1 MEHHVKD
8 PSRTN
13 QEVLEENS
21 FLRQRIQVLEQAE
34 ADRKRTEE
42 ALRTSELRYQTMF
55 ETTGTIMLIVE
66 EDMTISLAN
75 NGFEN
80 LTGYKRE
87 EVEGKRK
94 WTEFIKK
101 DDLEKMITQ
110 HQLRRVDSD
119 LATKSY
125 EFRLIHRDGHLKN
138 ILLTVDLIPGTKR
151 SVASLMDIT
160 YRKQAEG
167 ALQESEKK
175 YCQLFMNA
183 PTAIYEVDYR
193 NRCFISFN
201 EIIPTITGYS
211 REELMRMDP
220 WELFTEESQK
230 TYLERMKMMKGG
242 GDVSASQEYEIRK
255 KDGSILS
262 VNTNIDYVIE
272 DGLPVRARIMAHDI
286 TEIKQTEKALK
297 ESLQKLANII
307 DFLPDATFVID
318 RDKKVVAWNR
328 AMEEM
333 TGVKKEDMIGRGNY
347 AGTIP
352 FYGERRPYLLEL
364 IDASD
369 KELESKYNYVHRKG
383 NTLYAEGFTP
393 ALYGGKGAY
402 LWATGAP
409 LFDGSGNRIGAI
421 ESIRDI
427 TDRKLAE
434 EDLVWKTAF
443 LEAQV
448 EANIDGIL
456 VVDGTGK
463 KILVN
468 QHLLDIWKVPQDIR
482 DDKDDA
488 SLLQYVKSITKYPE
502 QFIEKVLYLYEHPN
516 ETSRD
521 EIEFKDG
528 MVLDRYSSPVLGKEG
543 KYYGRIWTFRDITS
557 HKQVE
562 KTLRKSEE
570 YFRTI
575 TENASDVLFT
585 VDELGTITYV
595 SPSVEHIVGYSP
607 DELIGMSTFNLFI
620 PDDFPRAIHD
630 FSQALLTK
638 DVAIPNSFRIRH
650 KDGTELI
657 MEGVG
662 KNLMHN
668 PSIASFV
675 VNVRDVTEKK
685 RAEEKFRESQQR
697 LSDII
702 EFLPDASM
710 VIDKDGKVIAWNRAI
725 EIMTGIKKEEMLGK
739 GNHEYSIPF
748 YGDRRPILIDLALH
762 PDREMEKQYTAIQ
775 RVGDILFGEAFTP
788 NLQNGNIHLSA
799 TASVLR
805 DSKGEIIAAIEC
817 IRDNTERKRLEERLN
832 RAEKMEIL
840 GRLAGGVAHDLNNVL
855 GVLVG
860 YSELLTEKLPVEG
873 PLIRYANNIHQSS
886 LRGAAIIQD
895 LLTLARRGVTVS
907 EVVDLNRVIF
917 TYLKT
922 PEFEKL
928 KSYHQNVKI
937 WTDLED
943 GLLNIKGSP
952 VHLSKTIMNLVSNAA
967 EAVTDQ
973 GEVTIKTENRYL
985 DCPLHGYDEMQEG
998 DYVVLTVSDTG
1009 DGISADDISKIF
1021 EPFYTKKVMGRSGT
1035 GLGLAVV
1042 WGTVKDHN
1050 GYIDVQSTEGKG
1062 STFSLYFPATREDL
1076 AKAQE
1081 AISTEAY
1088 MGRGESILIVD
1099 DVEAQRGVAMSM
1111 LERLGYRVDAVSS
1124 GEKAVE
1130 YLKNGKADLVIMDM
1144 IMDPGID
1151 GMETYRRILEIN
1163 PEQKAVIVS
1172 GFSESDRVRK
1182 AKEMGAGAFVR
1193 KPYILEKIGLA
1204 IRKELDRK

>member
-1 MEHHVKD
+1 MKYL
-8 PSRTN
+8 SRTN
-13 QEVLEENS
+13 QELLEENS
-21 FLRQRIQVLEQAE
+21 FLKQRIQELEQAE
-34 ADRKRTEE
+34 VDRKQAEE
-42 ALRTSELRYQTMF
+42 ALRASELRYQTIF
-55 ETTGTIMLIVE
+55 ETTGTIMLIIE

-75 NGFEN
+75 DGFES

-101 DDLEKMITQ
+101 DDLEKMIAR
-110 HQLRRVDSD
+110 HQLRRAEPGIVQ
-119 LATKSY
+119 KSY
-125 EFRLIHRDGHLKN
+125 EFRLVHRDGNLKN

-160 YRKQAEG
+160 DRKQAEE
-167 ALQESEKK
+167 ALRESERK
-175 YCQLFMNA
+175 YRQLFMNA
-183 PTAIYEVDYR
+183 PATIFEVDYR

-201 EIIPTITGYS
+201 EITPTLTGYS
-211 REELMRMDP
+211 REELMQMDP
-220 WELFTEESQK
+220 WELFTEESRK
-230 TYLERMKMMKGG
+230 TYLERIKLMKEGM
-242 GDVSASQEYEIRK
+242 DVSASQEYEIRK
-255 KDGSILS
+255 KDGGILS
-262 VNTNIDYVIE
+262 VIMNIDYTIE
-272 DGLPVRARIMAHDI
+272 DGLPVRARIVSHDI
-286 TEIKQTEKALK
+286 TDRKRAEKALK
-297 ESLQKLANII
+297 ESEQKLANII

-318 RDKKVVAWNR
+318 QDKKVVAWNR

-333 TGVKKEDMIGRGNY
+333 AGVKKEDMIGQGNY
-347 AGTIP
+347 VGSVP

-369 KELESKYNYVHRKG
+369 KELESKYEYVHKKG
-383 NTLYAEGFTP
+383 NILYAEGFTP

-409 LFDGSGNRIGAI
+409 LIDGSGNHIGAI

-427 TDRKLAE
+427 TNRKLAE
-434 EDLVWKTAF
+434 EELVWKTAF

-448 EANIDGIL
+448 EATIDGIL
-456 VVDGTGK
+456 VVDGKGK
-463 KILVN
+463 KILAN
-468 QHLLDIWKVPQDIR
+468 QNLLNIWKVPQHIR

-488 SLLQYVKSITKYPE
+488 SLLQYVNSITKYPE
-502 QFIEKVLYLYEHPN
+502 QFLEKVMYLYEHPN

-528 MVLDRYSSPVLGKEG
+528 MVLDRYSSPVLGKDG
-543 KYYGRIWTFRDITS
+543 MYYGRIWTFRDITTR
-557 HKQVE
+557 KRAE
-562 KTLRKSEE
+562 EALRRSEE

-585 VDELGTITYV
+585 VDERGIITYV
-595 SPSVEHIVGYSP
+595 SPSVEHVVGYSP

-620 PDDFPRAIHD
+620 PDDLPRAIYD

-638 DVAIPNSFRIRH
+638 DVAISNSFRIRH

-657 MEGVG
+657 MEGIG

-668 PSIASFV
+668 PAIASFV
-675 VNVRDVTEKK
+675 INVRDVTEKK

-702 EFLPDASM
+702 EFLPDATI
-710 VIDKDGKVIAWNRAI
+710 VIDNEGKVIAWNRSV
-725 EIMTGIKKEEMLGK
+725 EIMTGIKKENMIGK
-739 GNHEYSIPF
+739 DNCEYALPF

-775 RVGDILFGEAFTP
+775 RVGDILFGESFTP
-788 NLQNGNIHLSA
+788 NLPTGDIHLSA

-805 DSKGEIIAAIEC
+805 NSKGEIIAAIEC

-860 YSELLTEKLPVEG
+860 YSELLAEKLPVEG
-873 PLIRYANNIHQSS
+873 HLKRYANNIHQSS

-895 LLTLARRGVTVS
+895 LLTLARRGVNVS
-907 EVVDLNRVIF
+907 EVVDLNQVVF
-917 TYLKT
+917 NYLRT

-928 KSYHQNVKI
+928 KSYHPDVKV
-937 WTDLED
+937 WSDLED
-943 GLLNIKGSP
+943 RLLNIKGSP
-952 VHLSKTIMNLVSNAA
+952 IHLSKTIMNLVSNAV
-967 EAVTDQ
+967 EAITDQ
-973 GEVTIKTENRYL
+973 GEVTIRTENRYL
-985 DCPLHGYDEMQEG
+985 DCPLRGYDEIQEG

-1009 DGISADDISKIF
+1009 SGISADDISKIF

-1050 GYIDVQSTEGKG
+1050 GYIDVQSEEGKG
-1062 STFSLYFPATREDL
+1062 SYFSLYFPATREGL
-1076 AKAQE
+1076 AEVQE
-1081 AISTEAY
+1081 SISIKAY

-1099 DVEAQRGVAMSM
+1099 DVDAQREVAMSM
-1111 LERLGYRVDAVSS
+1111 LERLGYKVDAVSS
-1124 GEKAVE
+1124 GGNAIE
-1130 YLKNGKADLVIMDM
+1130 YLKSGKADLVLLDM
-1144 IMDPGID
+1144 IMEPGID

-1163 PEQKAVIVS
+1163 PGQKAVIVS
-1172 GFSESDRVRK
+1172 GFSESNRVRK